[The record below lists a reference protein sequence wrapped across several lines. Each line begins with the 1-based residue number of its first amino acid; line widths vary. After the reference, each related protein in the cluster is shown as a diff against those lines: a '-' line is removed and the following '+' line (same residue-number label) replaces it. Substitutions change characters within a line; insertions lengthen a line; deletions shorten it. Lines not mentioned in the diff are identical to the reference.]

1 MKIEVR
7 TNELELEARSLLAFP
22 SPFWIRVSKVAERS
36 IISNIVN
43 RKQADGSPIKRNA
56 QSTLDRKR
64 RLQRGSRS
72 LVDDPISHRF
82 IQKGNG
88 SYRPIAF
95 TKTRSTTGYT
105 GVIVGFSNQDAKD
118 IGLILQRRGYT
129 GWFAVSKKGME
140 AISKLY
146 MAQIEKSLNRV
157 AKKINNKKPR

>member
-82 IQKGNG
+82 IQKGKDRTDR
-88 SYRPIAF
+88 SPSLKPALQQA
-95 TKTRSTTGYT
+95 TRVLS
-105 GVIVGFSNQDAKD
+105 
-118 IGLILQRRGYT
+118 
-129 GWFAVSKKGME
+129 
-140 AISKLY
+140 
-146 MAQIEKSLNRV
+146 
-157 AKKINNKKPR
+157 